1 MPGGR
6 RYWPVPRAS
15 HKTNAGYC
23 GGYVHVSRESSG
35 RQILDQES
43 QKMTTKT
50 DTKEAIPA
58 ITWRWTE

>member
-1 MPGGR
+1 MKP
-6 RYWPVPRAS
+6 
-15 HKTNAGYC
+15 NAGYC

-43 QKMTTKT
+43 QKMTIKAGI
-50 DTKEAIPA
+50 KEAITA